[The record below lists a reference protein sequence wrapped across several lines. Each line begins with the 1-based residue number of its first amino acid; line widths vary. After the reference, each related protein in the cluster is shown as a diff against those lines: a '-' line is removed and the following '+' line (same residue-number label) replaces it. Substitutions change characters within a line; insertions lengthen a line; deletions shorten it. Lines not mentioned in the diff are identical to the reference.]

1 MTEDE
6 IRVAFLKELTS
17 VAPDL
22 DPETIA
28 EDDHLQD
35 DLDLDSMDILNLVTA
50 LHVRFG
56 VDVAEPDYPK
66 IATLASAVPFLAVRM
81 G

>member
-22 DPETIA
+22 D
-28 EDDHLQD
+28 
-35 DLDLDSMDILNLVTA
+35 LDSMDILNLVTA

-56 VDVAEPDYPK
+56 IDVAEPDYPK
-66 IATLASAVPFLAVRM
+66 IATLASAVPFLAARM